1 MIQYLLKECNILGVG
16 MNIEPDDNQT
26 TNISDDQELAKALAG
41 VNNIIETPEPEPE
54 TMPPQTQAPAATPMS
69 IDMSEKVEETT
80 PEVNTSSTDLG
91 LVKGAAIQELRPLI
105 GKLVLPADEKFDT
118 YLLLIRSTDD
128 ETLIPPAHETAK
140 MIEDEGRRAMALLDI
155 IKEIDY
161 LTNRTNAPSDDPSGR

>member
-1 MIQYLLKECNILGVG
+1 
-16 MNIEPDDNQT
+16 MNIEPDEQT

-41 VNNIIETPEPEPE
+41 VNNMMETPEPEPE
-54 TMPPQTQAPAATPMS
+54 TTPPQTPAPAAAPLA
-69 IDMSEKVEETT
+69 IDLNDQAA
-80 PEVNTSSTDLG
+80 PAAPAGTDLEA
-91 LVKGAAIQELRPLI
+91 VKSAAIQELRPLI

-140 MIEDEGRRAMALLDI
+140 QIEDEGRRAMALLDI

-161 LTNRTNAPSDDPSGR
+161 LTNRTNVAVSGNAEQPLAR

>member
-1 MIQYLLKECNILGVG
+1 

-41 VNNIIETPEPEPE
+41 VNNMIETPEPEPE
-54 TMPPQTQAPAATPMS
+54 TPAPQTPAPAATPLA
-69 IDMSEKVEETT
+69 IDLAEKQ
-80 PEVNTSSTDLG
+80 PEAEASSSTTDLES
-91 LVKGAAIQELRPLI
+91 VKGAAIQELRPLI

-140 MIEDEGRRAMALLDI
+140 QIEDEGRRAMALLDI

-161 LTNRTNAPSDDPSGR
+161 LTNRTNAPHDQGEATSR